1 MKIERW
7 AAGLLVCLLLTVN
20 FPFMVFA
27 AEADGQTAV
36 NATAAETIPDA
47 TASAE
52 PDTTPS
58 AETPDSSG
66 TAEPTADET
75 KEPVLEPPADSGSG
89 ATETTA
95 TGTVNVSPYSYL
107 HLRTGAGM
115 DQAIIGH
122 LLAGDEVE
130 ITGEDG
136 NWYQV
141 TVKER
146 HGYVCKDYL
155 NPVTGSVPVGPADDS
170 GNQPGEATPIPTP
183 PDDTPSGE
191 PVETPDST
199 PGPGT
204 DSPSDSGS
212 EDKPD
217 ATEPAESEP
226 PPDQNNEEDGNG
238 PMGPLTPDGNL
249 TLVDD
254 YAETHEDGSGKQFI
268 TVTTKAGN
276 YFYLI
281 IDRDEKGEENVY
293 FLNLVD
299 EADLLALM
307 EEDGASQPPP
317 SVEPEPE
324 PEPSEEPEEPP
335 EEPEKPKGNVL
346 PALILVVALLGGGGY
361 FAVRKLKDMKKKQAQ
376 DKPDPDADYVEDEDP
391 SGFDL
396 PDDDE
401 DDEDSIF
408 DAEDSEPV

>member
-1 MKIERW
+1 MRIERW
-7 AAGLLVCLLLTVN
+7 AAGLLACLLLTVN

-36 NATAAETIPDA
+36 NAAATEPIPDA
-47 TASAE
+47 AASAE

-58 AETPDSSG
+58 AEVPDSSG
-66 TAEPTADET
+66 TAEPAAGET

-95 TGTVNVSPYSYL
+95 TGTVNVSPHSYL

-115 DQAIIGH
+115 DHAIIGH

-130 ITGEDG
+130 ITGEAG

-155 NPVTGSVPVGPADDS
+155 NPVTGSVPVGPADD
-170 GNQPGEATPIPTP
+170 GPNQTEDSNPMPTP

-191 PVETPDST
+191 PVETPDS
-199 PGPGT
+199 P
-204 DSPSDSGS
+204 SGS
-212 EDKPD
+212 GAEDKPG
-217 ATEPAESEP
+217 AAEPAESEP
-226 PPDQNNEEDGNG
+226 PTDQNDEEDGNG
-238 PMGPLTPDGNL
+238 SMGPLTPDGNL

-254 YAETHEDGSGKQFI
+254 YAERHEDGSGKQFI

-307 EEDGASQPPP
+307 EEDGAAQTPPP
-317 SVEPEPE
+317 VEPEPE
-324 PEPSEEPEEPP
+324 PEPSDDPEDPP
-335 EEPEKPKGNVL
+335 EKPEKPKGNVL
-346 PALILVVALLGGGGY
+346 PALILVAALLGGGGY
-361 FAVRKLKDMKKKQAQ
+361 FAYKKLKDMKKQQAQ
-376 DKPDPDADYVEDEDP
+376 DKPDPDADYVDDEDP
-391 SGFDL
+391 GGFDL

-408 DAEDSEPV
+408 DAEDNEPV